1 MSAGPLRRLV
11 GILGLL
17 ALVPTAA
24 MLTAGTITLEDAALR
39 AGATLLAAWLLGKVA
54 GWWLSFLA
62 REFERAGEPGVRAP
76 AQPAGSAARGRG
88 S

>member
-17 ALVPTAA
+17 ALVPTAV
-24 MLTAGTITLEDAALR
+24 MLTAGTITLEDAAVR
-39 AGATLLAAWLLGKVA
+39 AGATLLAAWLLGKIA

-62 REFERAGEPGVRAP
+62 REFERAREPQASPRADR
-76 AQPAGSAARGRG
+76 AGSAAGRG
-88 S
+88 A